1 MKTIIDVYGFWD
13 IVKNG
18 YEDPEDETGL
28 TVAQLAALQKKRK
41 EDQGALSIIHQG
53 LDDDIFEKVVNETRA
68 KDAWE
73 ILHNSV
79 VGTEKV
85 KKVRL

>member
-1 MKTIIDVYGFWD
+1 
-13 IVKNG
+13 
-18 YEDPEDETGL
+18 
-28 TVAQLAALQKKRK
+28 LQKKRK

-53 LDDDIFEKVVNETRA
+53 LDDDMFEKVVNETRA